1 MPLHC
6 MGVVYDSMTRVT
18 PRPTC
23 QISRDPATS
32 ASWEVLHR
40 TRNIIWILYPRP
52 HAQRPQQPHP
62 HGQGAHFNGVVA
74 RTISVFSSCA
84 LCCRLHYFH
93 RWLSSRILQ
102 LATNSV
108 LQLKCWPHLA
118 IQSSKR
124 AKKKQFMHCNL
135 SPFTVAYFN
144 LMNNRQWAGWVS
156 ECIQVTLSQYQPPS
170 VAVPPLLSW
179 LSRRGGAGNC
189 FIMQ

>member
-1 MPLHC
+1 MSRDSSKLSIFVLNNLARQANLGFQWKGMALHC

-40 TRNIIWILYPRP
+40 TRNIIWILYTRP

-74 RTISVFSSCA
+74 RTISVFGSCA
-84 LCCRLHYFH
+84 LCRRLHYIH
-93 RWLSSRILQ
+93 GWLSSRILL
-102 LATNSV
+102 LAINYV

-124 AKKKQFMHCNL
+124 AKK
-135 SPFTVAYFN
+135 
-144 LMNNRQWAGWVS
+144 NNNSRTAIYHHLPSHILIWWIIASGQAECRNVS
-156 ECIQVTLSQYQPPS
+156 
-170 VAVPPLLSW
+170 
-179 LSRRGGAGNC
+179 R
-189 FIMQ
+189 